1 MKYQFQISA
10 KQIVILNVTSIIFNI
25 LSTYI
30 LTLDIHMTDV
40 VIFVTL
46 SFCLYDMC
54 HFVDDINYESWMFGV
69 HLWNTLCILNVKK
82 E

>member
-10 KQIVILNVTSIIFNI
+10 KQIVILNVTSYFEY
-25 LSTYI
+25 LYS
-30 LTLDIHMTDV
+30 TLDIHMTDV